1 MGDDTSEQLSTPPC
15 DTIVLFL
22 MRSLKCS
29 LSKVFYRGPMVFLVN
44 IQGIDVIKLCIF
56 FKVIIEIDWL
66 IVVYRQ
72 VISILA
78 IYIHDEMIIK
88 LCKVSK
94 SYEESKMKSYAK
106 FEKKKIYGMVHRK
119 VYIGY

>member
-1 MGDDTSEQLSTPPC
+1 M
-15 DTIVLFL
+15 
-22 MRSLKCS
+22 
-29 LSKVFYRGPMVFLVN
+29 
-44 IQGIDVIKLCIF
+44 
-56 FKVIIEIDWL
+56 

-106 FEKKKIYGMVHRK
+106 FEKKDIRNGTQKS
-119 VYIGY
+119 VYWLLIIDLCQVPPGLLLQLVLLHFE